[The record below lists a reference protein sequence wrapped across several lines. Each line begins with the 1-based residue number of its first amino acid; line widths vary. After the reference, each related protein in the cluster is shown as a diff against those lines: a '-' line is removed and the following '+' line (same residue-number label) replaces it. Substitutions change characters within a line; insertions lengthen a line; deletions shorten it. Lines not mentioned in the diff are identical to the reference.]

1 MLANQVVRDEMFK
14 NSKYG
19 IQMKVGEWVFSIHVP
34 YSRAFTHLDDVWAP
48 ACELAIWPE
57 GYDGQ
62 GSWVRWTAEDGDYES
77 VLRSVDTERLAR
89 IINSFMYRMPI
100 PALKLDNEFGIDRPH
115 GDWMDKHGQT
125 VFKFPTSKQVYG
137 DSHGTR

>member
-1 MLANQVVRDEMFK
+1 MFK
-14 NSKYG
+14 NTKYG

-89 IINSFMYRMPI
+89 IINSFIYRMTI
-100 PALKLDNEFGIDRPH
+100 TALKLE
-115 GDWMDKHGQT
+115 K
-125 VFKFPTSKQVYG
+125 
-137 DSHGTR
+137 